1 MSESTKGTVQEHQWL
16 ASVLPSPQQL
26 DRVLGNDPVGALL
39 GLAKS
44 RAPIETGFL
53 GDPGDDPQIRKE
65 FAIAQVAATALKQN
79 RSTVLSVEQT
89 QALHA
94 FVHLLARP
102 ALRVVD
108 GGVPGIPQSWQ
119 RLKTAHDSVIR
130 RIRGVG
136 RIDTCDRGHVGTGW
150 FVAENVLLTN
160 RHVAGALCG
169 LDPHGDPAWL
179 RKLPAAVIATNALW
193 DEDPSQR
200 AVWDPAEAPGAAST
214 AIGTITRI
222 RAVHALLDMALVDVT
237 GVANS
242 KDLVLRMHAAAPA
255 SLVRHDVYL
264 AGYPGVTPPYG
275 VSPQVAKLLFGDATS
290 SGLKRIS
297 PGQLVELVEDLPI
310 AANKPRETHDGS
322 TLGGSSGSP
331 VIDFDNHRVVALHY
345 AGQYGLANDAVPLW
359 LVKDDP
365 FFTDHGIAFAS

>member
-1 MSESTKGTVQEHQWL
+1 MSMSDEQRWL
-16 ASVLPSPQQL
+16 AAVLPSQQQL
-26 DRVLGNDPVGALL
+26 DHVLGNDPVAALL

-44 RAPIETGFL
+44 RAPIETGFK
-53 GDPGDDPQIRKE
+53 GDPGDDPQLKKE
-65 FAIAQVAATALKQN
+65 FALAQVAAAALKKDG
-79 RSTVLSVEQT
+79 SAALSNAQT

-108 GGVPGIPQSWQ
+108 GAVPAIPQSWD

-136 RIDTCDRGHVGTGW
+136 RIDTSERRHLGTGW
-150 FVAENVLLTN
+150 FVAEKLLLTN
-160 RHVAGALCG
+160 RHVAGGLCG

-179 RKLPAAVIATNALW
+179 DKLPAAVVTANALW
-193 DEDPSQR
+193 DKDPSQR
-200 AVWDPAEAPGAAST
+200 AVWDPAEAPSAAST
-214 AIGTITRI
+214 ATGTITKI
-222 RAVHALLDMALVDVT
+222 RKCHRLLDMALLEVT

-242 KDLVLRMHAAAPA
+242 KDLVLRMHASPPAAIEG
-255 SLVRHDVYL
+255 HEVYL
-264 AGYPGVTPPYG
+264 AGYPGVTPPHG
-275 VSPQVAKLLFGDATS
+275 VSPQVAALLFRDATS
-290 SGLKRIS
+290 SGLKRVS
-297 PGQLVELVEDLPI
+297 PGQMVALVEDLPI
-310 AANKPRETHDGS
+310 AADKPRGSHDGS

-345 AGQYGLANDAVPLW
+345 KGYYGDANFAVPLW

-365 FFTDHGIAFAS
+365 FFTDNGIAFAS